1 MSGAARAQASAYCIP
16 DIDGRGPL
24 AEAARAMAALGATR
38 AERGASL
45 VELLV
50 GLALLGL
57 VMAGALTLLAGG
69 LEAWQWG
76 MARVDAQQAA
86 RAGLERM
93 AGELRLAGYDPRG
106 AGLAAIVVAE
116 PDRVVLQHD
125 LNASGVIDPTRER
138 VSYLVRGGVLRRD
151 AGGGAQPLAEG
162 VRALSLLYRDEA
174 GTATTDPAAVRSVR
188 IRLEVGARAPTLTLE
203 TEIGLRNAGAAR
215 AAPAP

>member
-1 MSGAARAQASAYCIP
+1 MAAWGAARAES
-16 DIDGRGPL
+16 
-24 AEAARAMAALGATR
+24 
-38 AERGASL
+38 GASL
-45 VELLV
+45 AELLV
-50 GLALLGL
+50 GLGLMGL
-57 VMAGALTLLAGG
+57 VMAGALSLLAGG

-76 MARVDAQQAA
+76 VARVDAQQAA

-116 PDRVVLQHD
+116 PGRVVLQHD
-125 LNASGVIDPTRER
+125 LNASGAIDPTRER
-138 VSYLVRGGVLRRD
+138 VTYLVRGGVLRRD

-174 GTATTDPAAVRSVR
+174 GAETADPAAVRSVR
-188 IRLEVGARAPTLTLE
+188 IRLEVGTRAPTLTVE
-203 TEIGLRNAGAAR
+203 TEVGLRNATAAR

>member
-1 MSGAARAQASAYCIP
+1 
-16 DIDGRGPL
+16 
-24 AEAARAMAALGATR
+24 
-38 AERGASL
+38 
-45 VELLV
+45 
-50 GLALLGL
+50 
-57 VMAGALTLLAGG
+57 MAGALSLLAGG

-125 LNASGVIDPTRER
+125 LNASGAIDPTRER
-138 VSYLVRGGVLRRD
+138 VAYLVRGGVLRRD

-162 VRALSLLYRDEA
+162 VRALSLVYRDAA
-174 GTATTDPAAVRSVR
+174 GAETSDPAAVRAVR
-188 IRLEVGARAPTLTLE
+188 VQLEVGARPPTLTLE
-203 TEIGLRNAGAAR
+203 TEVGLRNAVPAR
-215 AAPAP
+215 PPTPP

>member
-1 MSGAARAQASAYCIP
+1 LLWPYPILDIDGRRAVAEPARAMVAWGAARAES
-16 DIDGRGPL
+16 
-24 AEAARAMAALGATR
+24 
-38 AERGASL
+38 GASL
-45 VELLV
+45 AELLV
-50 GLALLGL
+50 GLGLMGL
-57 VMAGALTLLAGG
+57 VMAGALSLLAGG

-76 MARVDAQQAA
+76 VARVDAQQAA

-125 LNASGVIDPTRER
+125 LNASGAIDPTRER

-162 VRALSLLYRDEA
+162 VRTLSLLYRDAA
-174 GTATTDPAAVRSVR
+174 GAETTDPAAVRSVR

-203 TEIGLRNAGAAR
+203 TEVGLRNAASVR